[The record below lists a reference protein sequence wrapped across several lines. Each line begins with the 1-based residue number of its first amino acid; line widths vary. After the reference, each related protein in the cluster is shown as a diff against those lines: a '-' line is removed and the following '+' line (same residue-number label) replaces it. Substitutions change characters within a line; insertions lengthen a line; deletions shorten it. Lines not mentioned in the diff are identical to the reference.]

1 MSLDYV
7 SEQASKLAEA
17 ALRADTAERDASLSS
32 QRAADLEARLA
43 AAEGRQRQASTVL
56 GTTQNA
62 LAIERGAAKEAA
74 ERAARAEAGLAEARA
89 ELARLRE
96 EALSSE
102 RARGDAASAL
112 AMREGEL
119 QLLRAQ
125 AAAAGAES
133 GAAAARLQAERAA
146 AGEEA
151 QRLQREVEALTSRL
165 SVVLG
170 ERDDGVAKLREAHA
184 RVAQLLVESG
194 RLSEEASAA
203 RGDLT
208 ALRTAQTLMEAAALP
223 TRGAGGSAGGSG
235 ALASAASAAQHRRQF
250 SGGLAPP
257 PSGEGSGSGVGGGSS
272 RAAAL
277 LASVLPSPHMAGGAL
292 PSSARP
298 YACSAPA
305 PAASAGATSFQRPS
319 GGPASPA
326 SAAARELVRRTLED
340 AGLDVGEADRWFAAK
355 GAAAAVGGSDASS
368 RGYSDGPAGALHP
381 GGAAGGLHRH
391 SQRREASPDER
402 VSAGTDGAASTAAG
416 LLSPGAAALQ
426 QALERTR
433 QRRQQR
439 EASTNGAGTGE
450 SVSSPSA
457 ITCSA
462 EVGGA
467 PVLGV
472 SCTRVFTY
480 Q

>member
-1 MSLDYV
+1 VSLDYV

-17 ALRADTAERDASLSS
+17 ALRADVAERDASSSS
-32 QRAADLEARLA
+32 QRAADLEARLV

-74 ERAARAEAGLAEARA
+74 ERAARAEAALAEARA

-170 ERDDGVAKLREAHA
+170 ERDDGAAKLREAHA

-223 TRGAGGSAGGSG
+223 TRGAGGSG
-235 ALASAASAAQHRRQF
+235 APGTAAASAAQHRRQF
-250 SGGLAPP
+250 SGGLAPQQQ
-257 PSGEGSGSGVGGGSS
+257 PSGEGSGSGSA

-277 LASVLPSPHMAGGAL
+277 LASILPSPHMADGSGAL
-292 PSSARP
+292 PSSVRP
-298 YACSAPA
+298 YAFPSTAPA
-305 PAASAGATSFQRPS
+305 TAASAGAAAFQRPA
-319 GGPASPA
+319 GPVSPA

-340 AGLDVGEADRWFAAK
+340 AGLDAGEADRWFAAK
-355 GAAAAVGGSDASS
+355 GAAAAVGGSDAAA
-368 RGYSDGPAGALHP
+368 RGYFDGPAG
-381 GGAAGGLHRH
+381 GSHRH
-391 SQRREASPDER
+391 SLRRDASPDER
-402 VSAGTDGAASTAAG
+402 VSAATDGAASTAAG

-457 ITCSA
+457 VLCGA
-462 EVGGA
+462 EAGGA
-467 PVLGV
+467 PVLLV
-472 SCTRVFTY
+472 C
-480 Q
+480 